1 MKIIGH
7 RGAKGLAP
15 ENTEASIR
23 AALANNVH
31 EVEIDVRV
39 TKDNIVILNHDNFI
53 RVESRK
59 YTIRKFTYKQLR
71 SLKPDLITL
80 EEAFAIVAE
89 TTPLLVEIKPR
100 EPLAPII
107 KILTTKLATDLSAD
121 KLLLGSFSQKI
132 LKKMH
137 QCFPQ
142 VTMVVIEKW
151 SVARAVYRA
160 NRLQTNRLSLNQRIL
175 YASRIQKLVSRG
187 YAVFPYTVN
196 DPKKAALWKKRGL
209 TGVITDY
216 PDLFRHP

>member
-39 TKDNIVILNHDNFI
+39 TKDAIVVLNHDSYI
-53 RVESRK
+53 RAGQQK
-59 YTIRKFTYKQLR
+59 HTIREHTYKQLH

-89 TTPLLVEIKPR
+89 TAPLLIEIKPR
-100 EPLAPII
+100 EPLEPIV
-107 KILTTKLATDLSAD
+107 KILTVKLAAGLPAD
-121 KLLLGSFSQKI
+121 KLLIGSFSQKL

-137 QCFPQ
+137 QSFPQ

-151 SVARAVYRA
+151 SVLRAMYRA
-160 NRLQTNRLSLNQRIL
+160 NSLQTNRLSLNQRLL

-187 YAVFPYTVN
+187 YAVYPYTIN
-196 DPKKAALWKKRGL
+196 NPKKAALWKKRGL

-216 PDLFRHP
+216 PDLFRRP

>member
-59 YTIRKFTYKQLR
+59 YTIRKLTYKQLR

-89 TTPLLVEIKPR
+89 AAPLLVEVKPR
-100 EPLAPII
+100 E
-107 KILTTKLATDLSAD
+107 
-121 KLLLGSFSQKI
+121 
-132 LKKMH
+132 
-137 QCFPQ
+137 
-142 VTMVVIEKW
+142 
-151 SVARAVYRA
+151 
-160 NRLQTNRLSLNQRIL
+160 
-175 YASRIQKLVSRG
+175 
-187 YAVFPYTVN
+187 
-196 DPKKAALWKKRGL
+196 
-209 TGVITDY
+209 
-216 PDLFRHP
+216 